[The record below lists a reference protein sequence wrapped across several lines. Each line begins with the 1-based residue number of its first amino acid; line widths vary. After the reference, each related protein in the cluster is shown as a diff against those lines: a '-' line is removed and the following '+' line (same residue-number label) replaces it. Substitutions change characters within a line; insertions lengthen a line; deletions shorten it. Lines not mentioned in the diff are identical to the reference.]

1 MKKISV
7 IIPCYNAASYIDKCM
22 VSITAQTI
30 GTEALE
36 IICIDD
42 ASTDGTW
49 EHLRKWEQMFP
60 DDILLLRQPVNRRQG
75 AARNLGLQ
83 YASTEWIAFVD
94 ADDWL
99 EFDYFQKLYDPAV
112 RFGCEVVCCGTMR
125 DMADL
130 DDCFNEGKRQPGK
143 EYHLVTDTK
152 ELKEA
157 SLRCKL
163 MGIGPAAKI
172 IQKKL
177 LVESEI
183 YFPEE
188 LAYEDHYWVPLLH
201 LYTTSMYIIEERLY
215 HYFWNP
221 DSTSLGR
228 NKDYHADCLTV
239 QIMKWKDYMQRGLM
253 NGYREALEYDLLWY
267 AAVSVNMIIAQ
278 RDEPPYPFFCLEQ
291 KIVREQ
297 IPDYKKVTERYRQ
310 DFSDRERMLIDA
322 FYAPVSKN
330 EFYQLALQIKNAI

>member
-7 IIPCYNAASYIDKCM
+7 IVPCYNVASYIDKCM

-30 GTEALE
+30 GIEALE

-42 ASTDGTW
+42 ASTDDTW
-49 EHLRKWEQMFP
+49 EHLQKWERMFP
-60 DDILLLRQPVNRRQG
+60 DDILLLQQPVNRRQG

-83 YASTEWIAFVD
+83 YASAEWIAFVD

-99 EFDYFQKLYDPAV
+99 EFDYFQRLYEPTN
-112 RFGCEVVCCGTMR
+112 RFDCEVVSCGTMR
-125 DMADL
+125 DMANL
-130 DDCFNEGKRQPGK
+130 DDCFNESKRQPGK
-143 EYHLVTDTK
+143 EYYLVTDTK

-172 IQKKL
+172 IQKRL
-177 LVESEI
+177 LTGQEI

-188 LAYEDHYWVPLLH
+188 LAYEDHYWVPLLY

-221 DSTSLGR
+221 GSTSLGR
-228 NKDYHADCLTV
+228 NKDYHADCLTI
-239 QIMKWKDYMQRGLM
+239 QMLKWEDYEKRGLL
-253 NGYREALEYDLLWY
+253 NDFQEVLEEDFVWY
-267 AAVSVNMIIAQ
+267 AGPFIVTIISY
-278 RDEPPYPFFCLEQ
+278 RDELPFSFFQLEQ
-291 KIVREQ
+291 RIVRDR
-297 IPDYKKVTERYRQ
+297 IPDLEGVVER
-310 DFSDRERMLIDA
+310 LIPSLSEQMRIA
-322 FYAPVSKN
+322 LKALCSSVSKN
-330 EFYQLALQIKNAI
+330 GFYQLAKQIKNVS